1 MPRPPPPPH
10 TQKGDQQLLV
20 DTVGY
25 SIQTC
30 WLLQLLLKLLTVYE
44 SKVFFLWREIA
55 GAAQNNNFCLMLLR
69 ARIVARNRNLQVII
83 THASHPCS
91 QHSFGIPLRMYGMH
105 KTHFDHAYLDLLS
118 LVFWSCVLTICHV
131 KLTQSTAMVQ
141 KQSLLPALCNLWL
154 PVLLVIY
161 CNEYYVESEM
171 LVVSLAAVFSVVR
184 QCSSPIS
191 SCEGG

>member
-1 MPRPPPPPH
+1 MPRPPPRP

-30 WLLQLLLKLLTVYE
+30 WLLQLLLKPLTVYE

-69 ARIVARNRNLQVII
+69 TRIVARNRNLQVII

-105 KTHFDHAYLDLLS
+105 KTHFDHACLDLLS
-118 LVFWSCVLTICHV
+118 LVFWCVFWLSV
-131 KLTQSTAMVQ
+131 MW
-141 KQSLLPALCNLWL
+141 NLRKAQQWCKSNRCC
-154 PVLLVIY
+154 PYSVTFG
-161 CNEYYVESEM
+161 YY
-171 LVVSLAAVFSVVR
+171 
-184 QCSSPIS
+184 
-191 SCEGG
+191 

>member
-20 DTVGY
+20 DTVSY

-30 WLLQLLLKLLTVYE
+30 WLLQLLLKLLIVYE

-83 THASHPCS
+83 MHASHPCS
-91 QHSFGIPLRMYGMH
+91 QHSFGIPLRMYWMH
-105 KTHFDHAYLDLLS
+105 KTHFDHDP
-118 LVFWSCVLTICHV
+118 VFWLFV
-131 KLTQSTAMVQ
+131 MW
-141 KQSLLPALCNLWL
+141 NLHKAQRWCKSNRCC
-154 PVLLVIY
+154 PYSVTFG
-161 CNEYYVESEM
+161 YY
-171 LVVSLAAVFSVVR
+171 
-184 QCSSPIS
+184 
-191 SCEGG
+191 